1 MDYSNIAQ
9 PWAQPSG
16 QAPRLPVR
24 GNFPLFLKH
33 HGKSWR
39 FEYLTIK
46 GKGKAKDKR
55 IGVWLPDIQTEYERP
70 GVNGIRTD
78 GRSIDSSLRQAN
90 LNKDGYVVILPH
102 QVDYL
107 RVYPAQGGK
116 YYTTKFFKLENVAGE
131 LMKSLDRAEWAQFRI
146 KLILDGLVRPPHPT
160 ILERI
165 RIQRARHIDRY
176 VRQQH
181 IPELAGKM
189 KAIQDEV
196 KGMSE
201 AIAAFKEKGRDYYVE
216 LFKG

>member
-1 MDYSNIAQ
+1 MENHGVLNTS
-9 PWAQPSG
+9 PSR
-16 QAPRLPVR
+16 A
-24 GNFPLFLKH
+24 
-33 HGKSWR
+33 
-39 FEYLTIK
+39 K
-46 GKGKAKDKR
+46 GRQRTSGWGYGYQTSRQNSKD
-55 IGVWLPDIQTEYERP
+55 P

-78 GRSIDSSLRQAN
+78 GRNIDSSLRHAN
-90 LNKDGYVVILPH
+90 LNKEGYTVILPH

-131 LMKSLDRAEWAQFRI
+131 LMKSLDRQEWAKFRM
-146 KLILDGLVRPPHPT
+146 KLIIDGVVRQPHPT

-196 KGMSE
+196 QGMSE

-216 LFKG
+216 LFEG

>member
-55 IGVWLPDIQTEYERP
+55 LGVWLPDIQTEYERP

-78 GRSIDSSLRQAN
+78 GRNIDSSLRQAN

-131 LMKSLDRAEWAQFRI
+131 LMKSLDREEWAKFRI
-146 KLILDGLVRPPHPT
+146 KLILDGIIRLPHPT
-160 ILERI
+160 IMERI

-196 KGMSE
+196 KGMAE

-216 LFKG
+216 LFEG

>member
-78 GRSIDSSLRQAN
+78 GRNIDISLRQAN

-116 YYTTKFFKLENVAGE
+116 YYTTKFFKLENVSGE
-131 LMKSLDRAEWAQFRI
+131 LMKSLDREEWAKFRI
-146 KLILDGLVRPPHPT
+146 KLILDGIIRLPHPT
-160 ILERI
+160 IMERI

-196 KGMSE
+196 KGMAE
-201 AIAAFKEKGRDYYVE
+201 AIAEFKEKGRDYYVE
-216 LFKG
+216 LFEG